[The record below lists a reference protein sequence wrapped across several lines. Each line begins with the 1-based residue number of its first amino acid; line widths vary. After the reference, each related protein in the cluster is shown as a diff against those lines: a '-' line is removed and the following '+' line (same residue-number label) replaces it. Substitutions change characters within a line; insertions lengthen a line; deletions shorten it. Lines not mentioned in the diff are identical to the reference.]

1 MANPSYSMEQVKA
14 VILIGARDFGRCPT
28 ATRLNRALWPVAG
41 KPVVQHLIEGL
52 AAQGLRRFVLCCEN
66 SADQV
71 RENIQLPAHLD
82 VRFIEATMPRGTAG
96 CIRDAAEPGRDELL
110 LAFAACTLMPPDV
123 DELIRTHQ
131 SGDASMTIF
140 FNAVEPDA
148 KRLHDAQLYMCEPSI
163 LDAIPPKGYCDIKE
177 GLVPSLVAADKK
189 IFSARVSCDLGTFVR
204 WPQYLCAAS
213 QFLTKLQSAQ
223 SPPSGVEPWKAGRD
237 VWVGRDVQ
245 IADSVRICGPVLIE
259 SGARIAS
266 DAIILG
272 PTLIGKGVT
281 IGHNSCV
288 EQAVIWENAKIG
300 RNCHIRQSLIDQ
312 ERTIPSSVKLDGQLA
327 PKPKNRLV
335 APFESLRLRLKQ
347 PVRRP
352 VEAED
357 KSRTLADY
365 LRQPVLKWTLITLA
379 ALLLGGLI
387 ATYWRPTIV
396 QLWHIW
402 LESDEYSCGLLV
414 PFLAAYVL
422 WSRRDRYLDCPV
434 RPAWTGLGLL
444 LAAQAFRLFGLYY
457 MFASAER
464 LALVLSIGGIV
475 LLLFGWRF
483 FGRFAPVF
491 IFLFLMLPLPNRV
504 ESRVTLPL
512 QEWATVSAV
521 FSLEALGYSA
531 VRQGNIIQIG
541 ETIVAVAEACNG
553 LRMLTAFFVISGFI
567 VLISTRKRWEKAV
580 VLVSTI
586 PIALLCNTIRL
597 TLTSLAFTYLRTEA
611 LEELFH
617 DFGGLAMMPL
627 AIGVVVFQLW
637 LLKVLFQKPKR
648 VEHQLVF
655 SRNSSDG

>member
-213 QFLTKLQSAQ
+213 QFVTKLQSAQ
-223 SPPSGVEPWKAGRD
+223 SPPSGFELWKADCD

-245 IADSVRICGPVLIE
+245 IADSARLCGPVLIE

-266 DAIILG
+266 DAIVLG

-281 IGHNSCV
+281 IGQNTCV

-312 ERTIPSSVKLDGQLA
+312 ERSIPSGVRLDGQLA
-327 PKPKNRLV
+327 SKPNNHLAALIK
-335 APFESLRLRLKQ
+335 SIRLRLAQ
-347 PVRRP
+347 PAHTSGQM
-352 VEAED
+352 EAHP
-357 KSRTLADY
+357 RTLADS
-365 LRQPVLKWTLITLA
+365 LRQPVLKWMLIA
-379 ALLLGGLI
+379 FSVLLMGGLVVS
-387 ATYWRPTIV
+387 YWQPTV
-396 QLWHIW
+396 KELWHIW
-402 LESDEYSCGLLV
+402 LESDEYSSGLLV

-444 LAAQAFRLFGLYY
+444 LAAQAFRLFGLYF

-483 FGRFAPVF
+483 FGRFATVF
-491 IFLFLMLPLPNRV
+491 VFLFLMLPLPNRV
-504 ESRVTLPL
+504 ESMVTLPL

-531 VRQGNIIQIG
+531 IRQGNIIQIG

-553 LRMLTAFFVISGFI
+553 LRMLTAFFVISGFM
-567 VLISTRKRWEKAV
+567 VLISTRKGWEKAII
-580 VLVSTI
+580 LISTI

-597 TLTSLAFTYLRTEA
+597 TLTSVAFTYLRTEA

-627 AIGVVVFQLW
+627 AIGLVVLQLW
-637 LLKVLFQKPKR
+637 LLKVLFQQPKR

-655 SRNSSDG
+655 SRNSTDE